1 MKRVSKA
8 ITAQNQFSD
17 SMQVY
22 GPCLFAARDTSSMI
36 MTGVLQVKVDGNWLL
51 SGKTLTVEGVS
62 YLEDG
67 CGLEYRVGV
76 ATGGFTSG
84 TATLYL
90 IQSGRVSN

>member
-1 MKRVSKA
+1 MKTVSKA
-8 ITAQNQFSD
+8 ITAQNQFSEA
-17 SMQVY
+17 MQVH
-22 GPCLFAARDTSSMI
+22 GPCLFAAEDTSSMI
-36 MTGVLQVKVDGNWLL
+36 MTGVLQVKVNGSWFS
-51 SGKTLTVEGVS
+51 SGKTLTAEGTA

-84 TATLYL
+84 TATLHL